1 MVVSGFTPIRL
12 VKSSANRRSL
22 VGQRRPTSG
31 DMSSSTFEY
40 NETGSG
46 PPFADN
52 ASSSVWDRLWGCGDL
67 SGGGGAEG
75 GRPMRWGM
83 LGLSIL
89 IVATAS
95 GNILV
100 CLAVSWERRLQNM
113 TNYFLMSLAI
123 ADLLVSL
130 LVMPLAMIVEIFGEY
145 TTSSSG
151 LTQTLTLT
159 LFLTLTLTLTPI

>member
-1 MVVSGFTPIRL
+1 
-12 VKSSANRRSL
+12 
-22 VGQRRPTSG
+22 
-31 DMSSSTFEY
+31 
-40 NETGSG
+40 
-46 PPFADN
+46 
-52 ASSSVWDRLWGCGDL
+52 
-67 SGGGGAEG
+67 
-75 GRPMRWGM
+75 M

-130 LVMPLAMIVEIFGEY
+130 LVMPLAMIVEMFGKFKV
-145 TTSSSG
+145 
-151 LTQTLTLT
+151 QTKYRLN
-159 LFLTLTLTLTPI
+159 

>member
-1 MVVSGFTPIRL
+1 MF
-12 VKSSANRRSL
+12 
-22 VGQRRPTSG
+22 
-31 DMSSSTFEY
+31 DY
-40 NETGSG
+40 NVTGSG
-46 PPFADN
+46 NSPFAEN
-52 ASSSVWDRLWGCGDL
+52 TSEAGLGCRGL
-67 SGGGGAEG
+67 GEG
-75 GRPMRWGM
+75 GRQLRWGM

-145 TTSSSG
+145 RHDS
-151 LTQTLTLT
+151 
-159 LFLTLTLTLTPI
+159 

>member
-1 MVVSGFTPIRL
+1 MTKTSSSSSSLDINRL
-12 VKSSANRRSL
+12 PTESRRS
-22 VGQRRPTSG
+22 TSD
-31 DMSSSTFEY
+31 DMSTTFEY
-40 NETGSG
+40 NATGIS
-46 PPFADN
+46 PFAN
-52 ASSSVWDRLWGCGDL
+52 NNTSLGC
-67 SGGGGAEG
+67 SGLGKEG
-75 GRPMRWGM
+75 HQLRWGM

-130 LVMPLAMIVEIFGEY
+130 LVMPLAMIVEMFGKFKV
-145 TTSSSG
+145 
-151 LTQTLTLT
+151 QTKYRLN
-159 LFLTLTLTLTPI
+159 